1 MTSSLSLI
9 NQDLGLI
16 LAILKKKKKRV
27 EKKMAGS
34 CLLPLRLWVSIRL
47 RTTDK
52 VTAV

>member
-16 LAILKKKKKRV
+16 LAILKKKRV
-27 EKKMAGS
+27 EKKKMAGS

>member
-27 EKKMAGS
+27 EKKDGRQ
-34 CLLPLRLWVSIRL
+34 LLVAFAI
-47 RTTDK
+47 
-52 VTAV
+52 VG